1 MEVGNSVNKEKVIIR
16 LKKLNILSLFLFII
30 PIILFTIFLIS
41 TNNWNVGKYIVFY
54 FSIILVFL
62 LVLVILSSFY
72 ERIEI
77 DDEKIIYK
85 RLWKNY
91 VFYWNNIE
99 IIRPIVISEFK
110 IIKAGGEYFY
120 KFYLKK
126 QYGVKLNIENHSLP
140 SFKKRLGIIL
150 NTLNMM
156 PHEFDNLLDYYE
168 WLYENL
174 NDWFILIEIPVT
186 YIKTYFQS
194 KLQIVSQYNSPFD
207 ENKFKEFLLKFG
219 QDKCSKIDE
228 ILDLSYESFIS
239 NKGSRKEIL

>member
-1 MEVGNSVNKEKVIIR
+1 MEVGNFGNKEKVIIR

-85 RLWKNY
+85 KLWKNY

-110 IIKAGGEYFY
+110 IIKVGGEYFY
-120 KFYLKK
+120 KF
-126 QYGVKLNIENHSLP
+126 
-140 SFKKRLGIIL
+140 F
-150 NTLNMM
+150 
-156 PHEFDNLLDYYE
+156 
-168 WLYENL
+168 
-174 NDWFILIEIPVT
+174 
-186 YIKTYFQS
+186 
-194 KLQIVSQYNSPFD
+194 
-207 ENKFKEFLLKFG
+207 
-219 QDKCSKIDE
+219 
-228 ILDLSYESFIS
+228 
-239 NKGSRKEIL
+239 